1 MAKAAVTR
9 SIRDDHQ
16 KNFLKIFEGLTGKH
30 SRKLSPKICK
40 NLSKMSLKHP
50 KKRLLTKPAPGSSR
64 FSDPNS
70 ERSKHH
76 GRHYLHPHPAAVSAP
91 G

>member
-9 SIRDDHQ
+9 SL
-16 KNFLKIFEGLTGKH
+16 LKSK

-40 NLSKMSLKHP
+40 NLSKLSLKHP